1 MDAEV
6 YPLGLVLAPLL
17 LVLGSL
23 FALRPFIPTAGTA
36 MRLGIAAV
44 VAAFLIRYLDWR
56 LFETVLP
63 AEGTP
68 PELAWIWLC
77 FTIEVVAL
85 FDAGLLYLI
94 FLRRADRRGEADA
107 HEARLRAM
115 QPERLPSVDVLIPS
129 YNESLEV
136 LEKTIVGALS
146 LDYPNFRVWVLDDG
160 RRPWLR
166 DFCRDKGAGYITR
179 PDNSHAKAGNINHA
193 LPLTDGEFVAI
204 FDADF
209 VPQRNFLMRT
219 IGFFEDPKIGIV
231 QVPHAFYNHDPMQ
244 TNLAV
249 RKVLPDDQRFFFD
262 AIMPSRDA
270 WDAAFCCGSNSL
282 TRRSALAE
290 IGGALPT
297 DSITEDM
304 LLTLALLRRG
314 YVTRYLGE
322 PLAYGLAPE
331 SIQAF
336 FVQRQRWARGAT
348 QIMLLP
354 NGPFGPGLRFVHRL
368 LFLPTHWLTQST
380 IAIFSLIVP
389 LVFLWTGLAPL
400 ANVTREAILFYQ
412 IPAVLAMFG
421 GLRVFAPT
429 QYFPLAA
436 AALGTFQSFKIL
448 PSVLGTLINPGG
460 HLFRVTPKGRDA
472 AQAGYERGIFWI
484 CLALLLATALGLV
497 VNARVD
503 VRIVEQ
509 TALIPL
515 VAFWSV
521 VNILILLLVCMLCLQ
536 ARVRRGEERFE
547 LSEAVWLLPGGG
559 ARLPARL
566 RDLSLSGAAVRL
578 PDGAPDLPDGMTVE
592 LFLPSVGSVRARVA
606 RHFVDHVGLHF
617 DLPPSPERDLLIRK
631 IFTSGINTPETEVS
645 GPGVTL
651 GLLGRVFALQDSGR
665 MELPETVEAAMPLE
679 RLPAITSVLPPC
691 QADRM
696 LNQLAGARAAAGE

>member
-1 MDAEV
+1 
-6 YPLGLVLAPLL
+6 
-17 LVLGSL
+17 
-23 FALRPFIPTAGTA
+23 
-36 MRLGIAAV
+36 MRCG
-44 VAAFLIRYLDWR
+44 VAALVGLFLIRYLDWR
-56 LFETVLP
+56 LFQTVLP
-63 AEGTP
+63 AEGSLL
-68 PELAWIWLC
+68 ELGWIWLC
-77 FTIEVVAL
+77 FTVEAIAL
-85 FDAGLLYLI
+85 FDAALLYLT
-94 FLRRADRRGEADA
+94 FLRRADRKAEADRL
-107 HEARLRAM
+107 EARLRALP
-115 QPERLPSVDVLIPS
+115 PERLPAVDVLIPS
-129 YNESLEV
+129 YNEPLDV

-146 LDYPNFRVWVLDDG
+146 IDYPNFRVWVLDDG

-166 DFCRDKGAGYITR
+166 DFCREKGAGYITR
-179 PDNSHAKAGNINHA
+179 PDNTHAKAGNINHA
-193 LPLTDGEFVAI
+193 LPLTDGEFIAI

-219 IGFFEDPKIGIV
+219 LGFFEDPKIGIV

-262 AIMPSRDA
+262 AIMPSRDG

-290 IGGALPT
+290 IGGKLPT

-304 LLTLALLRRG
+304 LLTLVLLRRG
-314 YVTRYLGE
+314 YITRYLGE
-322 PLAYGLAPE
+322 PLAFGLAPE

-348 QIMLLP
+348 QIMLLRD
-354 NGPFGPGLRFVHRL
+354 GPLGPGLKFIHRL
-368 LFLPTHWLTQST
+368 LFLPTHWLTQSL

-389 LVFLWTGLAPL
+389 LVFLWTGLAPM

-412 IPAVLAMFG
+412 IPAVLAVFG

-448 PSVLGTLINPGG
+448 PSVLATLASPRG

-472 AQAGYERGIFWI
+472 TQAGYETGIFWI
-484 CLALLLATALGLV
+484 CLGLLAATALGLV

-503 VRIVEQ
+503 IRIVEQ

-547 LSEAVWLLPGGG
+547 ISEPVWLLCGDG

-566 RDLSLSGAAVRL
+566 SNLSLSGAAVRL
-578 PDGAPDLPDGMTVE
+578 PDGAPR
-592 LFLPSVGSVRARVA
+592 LPSGAALQLILPAVGPLRASVA
-606 RHFVDHVGLHF
+606 RHFADHLGLRF
-617 DLPPSPERDLLIRK
+617 ELPPSPERDLLIRK
-631 IFTSGINTPETEVS
+631 IFTSGVNTPEANVS
-645 GPGVTL
+645 GLAVTL
-651 GLLGRVFALQDSGR
+651 GLLGRIFTLQDSGR
-665 MELPETVEAAMPLE
+665 SDMSASGADTTVTRQPAQ
-679 RLPAITSVLPPC
+679 RLPAETALMPP
-691 QADRM
+691 DPPGPK
-696 LNQLAGARAAAGE
+696 LAELARSRAATGE

>member
-1 MDAEV
+1 
-6 YPLGLVLAPLL
+6 
-17 LVLGSL
+17 
-23 FALRPFIPTAGTA
+23 
-36 MRLGIAAV
+36 MRCC
-44 VAAFLIRYLDWR
+44 VAALVGLFLIRYLDWR
-56 LFETVLP
+56 LFQTVLP
-63 AEGTP
+63 AEGSLL
-68 PELAWIWLC
+68 ELGWIWLC
-77 FTIEVVAL
+77 FTVEAVAL
-85 FDAGLLYLI
+85 FDAVLLYVT
-94 FLRRADRRGEADA
+94 FLRRADRRAEADRL
-107 HEARLRAM
+107 EAGLRALP
-115 QPERLPSVDVLIPS
+115 PERLPAVDVLIPS
-129 YNESLEV
+129 YNEPLEV

-146 LDYPNFRVWVLDDG
+146 IDYPNFRVWVLDDG

-166 DFCRDKGAGYITR
+166 DFCREKGAGYITR

-193 LPLTDGEFVAI
+193 LPLTDGEFIAI

-219 IGFFEDPKIGIV
+219 LGFFEDPRIGIV

-262 AIMPSRDA
+262 AIMPSRDG

-290 IGGALPT
+290 IGGKLPT

-304 LLTLALLRRG
+304 LLTLVLLRRG
-314 YVTRYLGE
+314 YITRYLAE
-322 PLAYGLAPE
+322 PLAFGLAPE

-348 QIMLLP
+348 QIMLLR
-354 NGPFGPGLRFVHRL
+354 NGPLGPGLKFVHRL
-368 LFLPTHWLTQST
+368 LFLPTHWLTQSL
-380 IAIFSLIVP
+380 ISIFSLIVP

-412 IPAVLAMFG
+412 IPAVLAVFG

-448 PSVLGTLINPGG
+448 PSVLGTLVSPRG

-472 AQAGYERGIFWI
+472 AGAGYETGIFWI
-484 CLALLLATALGLV
+484 CLALLAATALGLV

-503 VRIVEQ
+503 IRIVEQ

-536 ARVRRGEERFE
+536 TRVRRGEERFE
-547 LSEAVWLLPGGG
+547 ISEPVWLLCGDGT
-559 ARLPARL
+559 RLPARL
-566 RDLSLSGAAVRL
+566 SNLSLSGAAVRL
-578 PDGAPDLPDGMTVE
+578 PDGAPRLALGAELQLVLPA
-592 LFLPSVGSVRARVA
+592 VGPLRASVA
-606 RHFVDHVGLHF
+606 RRFADHLGLRF
-617 DLPPSPERDLLIRK
+617 ELPPSPERDLLIRK
-631 IFTSGINTPETEVS
+631 IFTSGINTPEADVS
-645 GPGVTL
+645 GLAVTL
-651 GLLGRVFALQDSGR
+651 GLLGRIFSLQDSTR
-665 MELPETVEAAMPLE
+665 SDMSPSAAETMDARPPAP
-679 RLPAITSVLPPC
+679 RLPAETTLLPPGPPGPK
-691 QADRM
+691 
-696 LNQLAGARAAAGE
+696 LAEPAGSRAATGE